1 MCCYTIIPRANL
13 KQPGCN
19 CNVVPKSYQ
28 RNPLSYIPKYYMPYQ
43 FTFPASAT
51 LNGANAAHKIYK
63 MSLIP
68 TAPAANK
75 QASLYYSHFRSALS
89 VRLLDVQG
97 TVFCPRAATDTPASI
112 ACAAVVADTNTA
124 ATVHALA
131 RGKEVASEGR
141 PGRFSLAEAIGVR
154 RVLKGVADLGGVP
167 AIHIAVSSSYDASDT
182 DSVVLSAL
190 ITVEFDGESD
200 DVAYEVALT
209 AA

>member
-1 MCCYTIIPRANL
+1 
-13 KQPGCN
+13 
-19 CNVVPKSYQ
+19 
-28 RNPLSYIPKYYMPYQ
+28 MPYQ

-51 LNGANAAHKIYK
+51 LNGANATHKIYK

-68 TAPAANK
+68 VAPAANK
-75 QASLYYSHFRSALS
+75 PSSLYYSHFRSALT

-141 PGRFSLAEAIGVR
+141 PGRFTLAEAIGVR
-154 RVLKGVADLGGVP
+154 RILKGVADVGGVP
-167 AIHIAVSSSYDASDT
+167 AIHIAVSSSYDASDV

-200 DVAYEVALT
+200 DVAYEVALSV
-209 AA
+209 A